1 MHKGVEVRCPQV
13 KRLILQLKRITKPG
27 ERLFPWSRST
37 HLKWFKKA
45 CADLRLSSD
54 YVHHSLRHGGATR
67 DYLEGMTIGDV
78 MVRGRWAANKSAV
91 HYIQQGRQLLML
103 HEIPSLVDRFGR
115 EFGGSLVP
123 LLSALSQFT
132 M

>member
-1 MHKGVEVRCPQV
+1 MKS
-13 KRLILQLKRITKPG
+13 LLQLSRKRMCMSLTLMVLIIH
-27 ERLFPWSRST
+27 RS
-37 HLKWFKKA
+37 HRELHRRRR
-45 CADLRLSSD
+45 CNC
-54 YVHHSLRHGGATR
+54 HH
-67 DYLEGMTIGDV
+67 LEGMTIGDI

-115 EFGGSLVP
+115 EFGCSLVP